1 MHEVWYAP
9 LLYTATLTAHSYKTK
24 FLINPCP
31 LSFILL
37 LYISILYCSEYIRA
51 LKITNIKYSV
61 QRFFIGKLKP
71 D

>member
-51 LKITNIKYSV
+51 L
-61 QRFFIGKLKP
+61 IGYGPIRL
-71 D
+71 